1 MTKEAA
7 LYNFW
12 SMFGLPAYEENAV
25 PTGDDDDKNNEEKYV
40 AEYPYITY
48 QVVTDSFGN
57 DVALTG
63 SVWYRSTSWK
73 EANAKAQEISNTLSR
88 GGVTIACDG
97 GIIWIRRGVP
107 FAQSMGD
114 DSDDQIKRKYIN
126 LVAEFMTAN

>member
-12 SMFGLPAYEENAV
+12 SMFGLPAYEENSV
-25 PTGDDDDKNNEEKYV
+25 PTGEDG
-40 AEYPYITY
+40 AEFPYITY

-73 EANAKAQEISNTLSR
+73 EANAKAQEISDKISR
-88 GGVTIACDG
+88 GGVTLACDG
-97 GIIWIRRGVP
+97 GIIWLRRGVP

-114 DSDDQIKRKYIN
+114 DSDDLIKRKYIN